1 MTRLG
6 RGVAEVKLL
15 QNYMALKLQNFL
27 KLLLQSN
34 FINFVLVNIKV
45 YCYADRSKFHNC
57 TDLSG
62 YTFQC
67 VPLFKGL

>member
-15 QNYMALKLQNFL
+15 QNYMALKLQNLL

-45 YCYADRSKFHNC
+45 YCYANRSKFHSC

>member
-15 QNYMALKLQNFL
+15 QNYMALKLQNLL

-34 FINFVLVNIKV
+34 FINFCI
-45 YCYADRSKFHNC
+45 
-57 TDLSG
+57 G
-62 YTFQC
+62 
-67 VPLFKGL
+67 